1 MNTYI
6 WLVVLILLAALLF
19 RGNVKDSKKF
29 IFVAFLLMLCV
40 IGLRDV
46 TTVGNDS
53 TTSYYYG
60 FQGMEKTSWGKLSGR
75 GKENFNFGFSYLLK
89 LGYMVTG
96 GDYQMFIFLL
106 SAFLMFSYARFVKK
120 YSPAPL
126 QSVLCFLGLLY
137 FVFLFDALKQAVAM
151 AVLLFAYDS
160 IIEKKP
166 IKFILITLLAAS
178 FHFPALIF
186 LPAYWI
192 GRMKAGRAYLLLVA
206 VLLVITYAFRDQLLQ
221 LMLDSYGGEEIET
234 TMNGVKFLRNKALIM
249 IVIVIAAVIIRP
261 PVNDNMVYNSLLM
274 FASIAIVF
282 QTFCG
287 YNNIFE
293 RLADYYFHT
302 AIVFIPLVFEKSING
317 KQYHKTEGNEL
328 IKTAGP
334 MLICAFAIWRFATF
348 VGDSQFLMPYKF
360 FWQ

>member
-19 RGNVKDSKKF
+19 RGNVRGSKKF

-40 IGLRDV
+40 MGLRDV

-53 TTSYYYG
+53 TTSYRYG
-60 FQGMEKTSWGKLSGR
+60 FQSIANDEWSELYGSGE
-75 GKENFNFGFSYLLK
+75 ENYNIGFSYLTK
-89 LGYMVTG
+89 LGYVVTS
-96 GDYQMFIFLL
+96 GDYQMFILLL

-120 YSPAPL
+120 YSPSPL

-151 AVLLFAYDS
+151 AILLFAYDA
-160 IIEKKP
+160 IIDKKP

-178 FHFPALIF
+178 FHFPALVF

-192 GRMKAGRAYLLLVA
+192 GRMKVGRGYVILIAALLLVTF
-206 VLLVITYAFRDQLLQ
+206 IFRDQILRF
-221 LMLDSYGGEEIET
+221 MLGAYGGEEIEAN
-234 TMNGVKFLRNKALIM
+234 MDGIKFLRNKAMIM

-261 PVNDNMVYNSLLM
+261 PANDNMVYNSLLM
-274 FASIAIVF
+274 FAGIAIVF

-302 AIVFIPLVFEKSING
+302 AIVFIPLVFEKNIHG
-317 KQYHKTEGNEL
+317 KQSGETESSEL

-334 MLICAFAIWRFATF
+334 VLICAFAIWRFATF
-348 VGDSQFLMPYKF
+348 VGNSPLLMPYKF